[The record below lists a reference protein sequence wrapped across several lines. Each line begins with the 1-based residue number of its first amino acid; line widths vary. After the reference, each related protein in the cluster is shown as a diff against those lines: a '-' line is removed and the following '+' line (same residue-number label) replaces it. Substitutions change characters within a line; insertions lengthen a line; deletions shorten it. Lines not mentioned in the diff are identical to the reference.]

1 MIRPVLEGQ
10 CADAAVQMAPMRWK
24 RAALIGGL
32 LGLIPQAWML
42 TEGTWNPLRWGRLS
56 DFYDEQ
62 ARALLDGTFAMDQRI
77 LGIESFA
84 RGDQHFMYFGPVPA
98 LLRLPFVTF
107 TRSLDGQL
115 AAVSMFSALI
125 VLMAATMHLGWRL
138 RQRVLLGDVSEPTV
152 DVSRIESVGVALT
165 MFSIVGA
172 SSLLYAS
179 SRTWIYHEA
188 ILWGS
193 ALTMAAIAVLLVW
206 MDTDD
211 INSRQSHRLLVLT
224 SSLTMLALLTRPSVA
239 GGALAAL
246 GLVMAKPMVDFV
258 IRGRRGGAGQ
268 HSVHP
273 CYRAQIDRPD
283 LCPDVSSVERPDR
296 QLQHRELV
304 EIPAATRRALRPT
317 GLHAPH

>member
-1 MIRPVLEGQ
+1 MRGRCCPDGTNALEARRVDRRSARSDSAGLDVDRRNLEPAAMGSSERLLRRTSSSAARWHVRYGPADPRDRVVCSGRSTLHVLRSGPGPPSSPVR
-10 CADAAVQMAPMRWK
+10 DIHPITR
-24 RAALIGGL
+24 RAA
-32 LGLIPQAWML
+32 
-42 TEGTWNPLRWGRLS
+42 RS
-56 DFYDEQ
+56 
-62 ARALLDGTFAMDQRI
+62 
-77 LGIESFA
+77 
-84 RGDQHFMYFGPVPA
+84 
-98 LLRLPFVTF
+98 
-107 TRSLDGQL
+107 SLDVQCLDRADGRNDAPRV
-115 AAVSMFSALI
+115 AACA
-125 VLMAATMHLGWRL
+125 
-138 RQRVLLGDVSEPTV
+138 QRVLLGDVSEPTV

-258 IRGRRGGAGQ
+258 IRGRRGGAG
-268 HSVHP
+268 ST
-273 CYRAQIDRPD
+273 
-283 LCPDVSSVERPDR
+283 VSTPAIEPRLTGLTFVLMSAALSAPIVSYSIVNW
-296 QLQHRELV
+296 LKF
-304 EIPAATRRALRPT
+304 PAATRRALRPT